1 MSVIQV
7 QSRACLTTV
16 QDLGR
21 EGLVIGVSPSTPAD
35 PNSCT

>member
-7 QSRACLTTV
+7 QSPGLLTTV

-21 EGLVIGVSPSTPAD
+21 EGFGPIGVRLRSNA
-35 PNSCT
+35 